1 MLGEVE
7 QLSPSGQRLRAL
19 CMVHLAD
26 LDAAAPPSNDQT
38 TDETEIVNSNL
49 GSYCAAQSI
58 LLQQVIV
65 YYLNVIANQFHF
77 LQLPEILELV
87 TQLIVSSILQYT

>member
-7 QLSPSGQRLRAL
+7 QLSPSGQQLRAL

-26 LDAAAPPSNDQT
+26 LDAAAPPPPNDKS

-49 GSYCAAQSI
+49 RSYCAAQSI
-58 LLQQVIV
+58 LLQQVITLSLINSIFNFTV
-65 YYLNVIANQFHF
+65 YIMYFVCTYVF
-77 LQLPEILELV
+77 
-87 TQLIVSSILQYT
+87 